1 MRCSG
6 EPREFRD
13 QRPCSTEPG
22 TPKLSTVPHRALQDS
37 DAIVWTI
44 ERDPVLRSTITAVML
59 LDRAPDWDW
68 LWAKVAQLAHDVPRF
83 RQLIVPTLPGG
94 GGPAWDDAEDL
105 DLHAHLTRT
114 TATASRDLA
123 EILHVVER
131 AAAAPFDRA
140 RPLWQLTLV
149 EGLAGGGAALVIK
162 VHHALTDGVGAMQL
176 AARLVDLDPRA
187 EAPATSPS
195 AGTISRG
202 RSTPRPRLAADVT
215 RARLET
221 TAGHLRLGA
230 RNAFGLFRRSL
241 VDPTGA
247 TEAFT
252 ANLGHAASLLAP
264 ATSRRSP
271 LFIGNGPSLQMHVL
285 DVPLD
290 GLRAAGKLVGGTVN
304 DAFLTAVTGGLG
316 AYHRRKG
323 TTVDELRVTLPVNIR
338 RRGDSTAGNRFT
350 PLRFDLPV
358 GIEDALDRMRAIKR
372 ISRERRDPA
381 VVTVTDTLA
390 TLLNS
395 LPAPLTA
402 TVFGGMLKGV
412 DFVASNVP
420 GSPVPL
426 YLAGASVSGV
436 CAFAPPTGAA
446 LSLTLVSYIDTCA
459 IGVAADP
466 DAVTDVDLLVECLQ
480 DACAEVLSLPVHLAP
495 PAEQRPDEL
504 ARSRLTALDDLF
516 LELEEPTTPM
526 HIGALT
532 ILDGRGLR
540 DARGEIDLVKLRA
553 TLGARLDRLPRYRQ
567 RLQYENLV
575 ERPSWVDDGRFDIA
589 RHVVASR
596 VAEPGGPAELL
607 ALFEQLQMQR
617 LDRRGPLWQFVFVDG
632 LASGEVAW
640 IWKVH
645 HAMIDGLAGVASV
658 LTLLQ
663 LEASD
668 EPPTASTWTPASPPT
683 PLDDLAD
690 RMVEASETTRGLLRV
705 AAAATSSVARRA
717 ASATPLLPTD
727 ADQEPF
733 AAFLRNLPRAAP
745 TSLNGELGEGR
756 RYLVL
761 DQPLADAKAVKDA
774 LGGTVNDVVLT
785 AVTGGLHDLL
795 TRRGETTEGVELVVG
810 VPRASRALSDAGSLG
825 NRVAGYFVTV
835 PGGPMDERDR
845 YLAIV
850 EATTSA
856 KETDVD
862 RLGEHVMGVADTFPI
877 QLVQGV
883 AGLIPRQPFVNLV
896 VTNVPGPQFPLY
908 LLGSRLERAWPY
920 VPLGANLRVGVAVL
934 SYDGTLSF
942 GVTGDAATA
951 PDLGV
956 LTQGIGRTF
965 TALGKAA
972 GQTRRRRAV
981 SR

>member
-1 MRCSG
+1 V
-6 EPREFRD
+6 
-13 QRPCSTEPG
+13 EPG
-22 TPKLSTVPHRALQDS
+22 APKLSAVPHRALQDS

-59 LDRAPDWDW
+59 LDRAPEWGW
-68 LWAKVAQLAHDVPRF
+68 LRAKVAQLAQDVPRF
-83 RQLIVPTLPGG
+83 RQLVVPTMPGG

-105 DLHAHLTRT
+105 DLDAHLTRSA
-114 TATASRDLA
+114 ATGSRDLA
-123 EILHVVER
+123 EVLHVVEQ
-131 AAAAPFDRA
+131 AVAIPFDRR

-149 EGLAGGGAALVIK
+149 DGLADGGAALVIK
-162 VHHALTDGVGAMQL
+162 LHHALTDGVGAMRL

-187 EAPATSPS
+187 EAPASVP
-195 AGTISRG
+195 AVGTTG

-215 RARLET
+215 MARLESA
-221 TAGHLRLGA
+221 AGHLRLGG

-241 VDPTGA
+241 VDPVRA
-247 TEAFT
+247 AEAFT
-252 ANLGHAASLLAP
+252 TNVGHAVSLLAP
-264 ATSRRSP
+264 ASSRRSP
-271 LFIGNGPSLQMHVL
+271 LFTGNGPSLQMHVL

-304 DAFLTAVTGGLG
+304 DAFLTAVTGGLA

-323 TTVDELRVTLPVNIR
+323 VVVDELRVTLPVNIR
-338 RRGDSTAGNRFT
+338 RRDDSSAGNRFT

-358 GIEDALDRMRAIKR
+358 GIEDAVDRMRAIKR

-381 VVTVTDTLA
+381 IVTVSDTLA
-390 TLLNS
+390 TVLNS
-395 LPAPLTA
+395 LPAPLT
-402 TVFGGMLKGV
+402 VSIFGGMLKGV

-426 YLAGASVSGV
+426 HLAGASVSAV
-436 CAFAPPTGAA
+436 YAFAPPTGAA
-446 LSLTLVSYIDTCA
+446 LSVTLVSYIDTCA

-466 DAVTDVDLLVECLQ
+466 DAVPDVDLLVECLG

-495 PAEQRPDEL
+495 PAEGRPDEL
-504 ARSRLTALDDLF
+504 ARARLTALDDLF
-516 LELEEPTTPM
+516 LELEQPTAPM

-540 DARGEIDLVKLRA
+540 NARGEIDVVKLR
-553 TLGARLDRLPRYRQ
+553 TTIGARLDRLPRYRQ

-575 ERPSWVDDGRFDIA
+575 ERPSWADDRRFDIA
-589 RHVVASR
+589 RHVVTAR

-617 LDRRGPLWQFVFVDG
+617 LDRNGPLWQFVFVDG

-668 EPPTASTWTPASPPT
+668 EPPTASTWTPAPPPT
-683 PLDDLAD
+683 QLDDLAD
-690 RMVEASETTRGLLRV
+690 RMVEASETGRGLLRV
-705 AAAATSSVARRA
+705 AAAATGSVARRA
-717 ASATPLLPTD
+717 SSAAPLLPTD
-727 ADQEPF
+727 VEQQPF
-733 AAFLRNLPRAAP
+733 GTFLRNLPRAA
-745 TSLNGELGEGR
+745 TSSLNGELGAGR

-761 DQPLADAKAVKDA
+761 DEPLADAKAIKDA
-774 LGGTVNDVVLT
+774 LSGTVNDVVLT
-785 AVTGGLHDLL
+785 AVAGGLHDLL
-795 TRRGETTEGVELVVG
+795 TSRGEATDGVGLIVG
-810 VPRASRALSDAGSLG
+810 VPRASRPLSDAGSLG
-825 NRVAGYFVTV
+825 NRVAGYFVSV
-835 PGGPMDERDR
+835 PAGPMDERDR
-845 YLAIV
+845 YLAVV

-862 RLGEHVMGVADTFPI
+862 LLGEHVMGVADTFPI
-877 QLVQGV
+877 QLVQGI
-883 AGLIPRQPFVNLV
+883 AGLLPRQPFINLV

-908 LLGSRLERAWPY
+908 LLESKLERAWPY
-920 VPLGANLRVGVAVL
+920 VPLGGNLRVGVAVL

-942 GVTGDAATA
+942 GVTGDATA
-951 PDLGV
+951 VPDLGV

-965 TALGKAA
+965 ANLANAA
-972 GQTRRRRAV
+972 GRPGRGRAV